1 MEPYTVAE
9 IEDLKR
15 ENIKQFLPKTEQI
28 DDKRLQL
35 FCNEFIKRSS
45 NVLDINKL
53 FRTLT
58 KKYKINPSKNQ
69 MRKLIDITD
78 DNICVELKNYIV
90 KKSTRNDSGV
100 LVVTITLPPHQF
112 SCKHNCA
119 YCPLETDIHGNPTQP
134 RSYISNEPAMIRAS
148 RYNFDIRGQTW
159 DRIGCYICNGN
170 IDKEDKTCKKLEVI
184 LSGGT
189 WECYPLELR
198 NSFIQ
203 QLYWSC
209 NTYTNKQDREMYS
222 IEEEI
227 KINETSEYRIIGLTL
242 ETRPDYINKTAIKNY
257 LRYGVTRIQLG
268 VQHYSNHILDII
280 ERGCNL
286 DDIINAI
293 KLLKQCC
300 FKVVVHL
307 MPDLPGSCIESDL
320 WMFKQALFNP
330 DLRFD
335 DVKIY
340 PTAVIKS
347 FDEKYIINTKI
358 NDWYEDGSYQPY
370 AENNLQD
377 LINVIKYFFINA
389 QPWIR
394 VQRCVRDIPA
404 NSIKAGYDKKC
415 NLRQIIDKDMKDNNE
430 ITYEIRSREI
440 GHNKQYTNYN
450 PRLVVREFEASD
462 GIEYFISLEAYEE
475 NTYDTFKYY
484 LIIFWYGLLYF
495 IIKLFNNN
503 YKKKYWNGNKNYR
516 ALFGFLRLRLD
527 KNAGAGFINE
537 IKNTAMIREVHV
549 YGKSL
554 SVNSKQKSSQHI
566 GYGKYL
572 VSIAESIAR
581 DNNYKKMSVIAGIG
595 TREYYKN
602 KCGYHLEG
610 SFMIKKID

>member
-28 DDKRLQL
+28 DDKRLNL
-35 FCNEFIKRSS
+35 FCNEFIKRSPE
-45 NVLDINKL
+45 VIDINKL
-53 FRTLT
+53 FKLLT

-69 MRKLIDITD
+69 MRKLIDVTN
-78 DNICVELKNYIV
+78 DNICDELKKYIV
-90 KKSTRNDSGV
+90 KRTTRNDSGV

-119 YCPLETDIHGNPTQP
+119 YCPLETDVNGNPTQP

-148 RYNFDIRGQTW
+148 RYNFDIRGQIW
-159 DRIGCYICNGN
+159 DRISCYICNGN

-203 QLYWSC
+203 QLYWGC
-209 NTYTNKQDREMYS
+209 NTYTNKEDREMYS
-222 IEEEI
+222 IEDEI
-227 KINETSEYRIIGLTL
+227 KINETTEYRIIGLTL
-242 ETRPDYINKTAIKNY
+242 ETRPDYINRTAIKNY

-268 VQHYSNHILDII
+268 VQHYSNYILDII
-280 ERGCNL
+280 ERGCHL
-286 DDIINAI
+286 EDIINAI
-293 KLLKQCC
+293 KLLKQCS

-307 MPDLPGSCIESDL
+307 MPDLPGSNIQSDL
-320 WMFKQALFNP
+320 WMFRQALFNS

-347 FDEKYIINTKI
+347 FDEKYIIKTKI

-377 LINVIKYFFINA
+377 LIDVIKYFFINA

-415 NLRQIIDKDMKDNNE
+415 NLRQIIDTDMKNNNE

-440 GHNKQYTNYN
+440 GHNKQYTNYE
-450 PRLVVREFEASD
+450 PRLVVREYEASN

-475 NTYDTFKYY
+475 DIYDTIKYY

-495 IIKLFNNN
+495 IIRLFNNN

-516 ALFGFLRLRLD
+516 ALYGFLRLRLD
-527 KNAGAGFINE
+527 KNAGAGFIKE

-554 SVNSKQKSSQHI
+554 SVNSKQKSSQHK

-572 VSIAESIAR
+572 VSIAELIAI

-610 SFMIKKID
+610 SFMVKDI